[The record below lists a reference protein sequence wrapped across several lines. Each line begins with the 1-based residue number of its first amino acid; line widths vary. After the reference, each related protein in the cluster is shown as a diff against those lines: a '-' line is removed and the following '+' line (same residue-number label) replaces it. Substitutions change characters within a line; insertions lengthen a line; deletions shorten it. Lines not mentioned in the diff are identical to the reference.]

1 LIEREYIMFKFV
13 AKPKITN
20 RYDEKTFENKD
31 AKLAAEAALQYLNE
45 YNEMGKE
52 FADQYGQYVPA
63 LKLEDWAM
71 LGKLTAPAG
80 MYFRDNKLMGV

>member
-13 AKPKITN
+13 AKPKLTN
-20 RYDEKTFENKD
+20 RYDEKTFENND
-31 AKLAAEAALQYLNE
+31 AKVAAAEALQYLNE

-63 LKLEDWAM
+63 LKAEDWAM
-71 LGKLTAPAG
+71 LGKLTPPTG
-80 MYFRDNKLMGV
+80 LYFRDNTLMGL